1 MSIMNIHIE
10 LFMFINNLFI
20 LILIHI
26 DPFVVGD
33 YFILSLAPK
42 FMDNLVQF
50 TIWVKLDYVQLQNYN
65 MLVFII
71 GSYDRIVWFNPP
83 IKKAY

>member
-1 MSIMNIHIE
+1 MWDPRSRTFLNFSLHYLWRTKFSSREGPRGMSIMNIHIE

-50 TIWVKLDYVQLQNYN
+50 TI
-65 MLVFII
+65 
-71 GSYDRIVWFNPP
+71 
-83 IKKAY
+83 